1 MWYSSIKREKNKTKQ
16 TNKVTGGSRLKKK
29 AAYSRRIRRNRASDF
44 VDQYKKF
51 VCFKEEE
58 EEIAMSK
65 FLEDKGGE

>member
-1 MWYSSIKREKNKTKQ
+1 M
-16 TNKVTGGSRLKKK
+16 TGGSRLKKK